1 VKCLIFFRFGAQ
13 FPRSSTIIENID
25 SMRRTGLASLG
36 FYFFDFRD
44 TEKKHRRGLLS
55 SLLWQL
61 SDQSDSYSD
70 VLFHLYSTHRH
81 GLQSPSDGVLAQ
93 CLKDIL
99 CSEGQA
105 PVYLIL
111 DALDECP
118 NAFDTPTPREKVLMF
133 VEDLVSL
140 RLSNLRICLTSRP
153 EVDIQA
159 VLDPLEFCPISL
171 HDQDGQQQ
179 DILDY
184 IRAIVHSD
192 RQTRRWR
199 AADRELVIDVLSQ
212 KANGM

>member
-1 VKCLIFFRFGAQ
+1 
-13 FPRSSTIIENID
+13 
-25 SMRRTGLASLG
+25 MRRTGLASLG

-70 VLFHLYSTHRH
+70 ILLHLYSGHRH
-81 GLQSPSDGVLAQ
+81 GLQSPSDGALAQ

-99 CSEGQA
+99 GSQGQA

-118 NAFDTPTPREKVLMF
+118 NAFDTPTPREKVLVF
-133 VEDLVSL
+133 VEDIVELCL
-140 RLSNLRICLTSRP
+140 PNLRICLTSRP

-159 VLDPLEFCPISL
+159 VLNPLKFYQISL

-184 IRAIVHSD
+184 IRAVVHSN

-199 AADRELVIDVLSQ
+199 AGDRELVIDVLSQ

>member
-1 VKCLIFFRFGAQ
+1 
-13 FPRSSTIIENID
+13 
-25 SMRRTGLASLG
+25 MRRTGLATLG

-81 GLQSPSDGVLAQ
+81 GSQSPSDSALAQ

-118 NAFDTPTPREKVLMF
+118 NAFDTPTSREKVLMF
-133 VEDLVSL
+133 VQDLVGL
-140 RLSNLRICLTSRP
+140 RLPNLRICLTSRP
-153 EVDIQA
+153 EVDIKA
-159 VLDPLEFCPISL
+159 VLDPLKFCPISL
-171 HDQDGQQQ
+171 HDQVGQQQ
-179 DILDY
+179 DILNC
-184 IRAIVHSD
+184 IRTIVHSD

-199 AADRELVIDVLSQ
+199 TADRELVIDVLSQ